1 MGAARHFS
9 PTTPSRRNALENE
22 ALSIASADR
31 PLHLVTDD
39 EYVTPRRS
47 SETIARVM
55 NVIIAAV
62 ALVLMLPVMFIVALV
77 VRLTSKG
84 PIIYTQ
90 VRVGEDRRAR
100 SGSATDHRR
109 VYDHGGRLFRMYK
122 FRTMRVDA
130 EADGKAVWAQKSDP
144 RTTPV
149 GKFLRSTRLD
159 ELPQLV
165 NVLKGDMNIV
175 GPRPER
181 PSIFAQLRNDIPQ
194 YAQRQ
199 LVKPGITGWAQINQ
213 AYDACLDD
221 VRRKVRYD
229 LEYVQRRGVRHDL
242 RIMSMTLPVM
252 LLRTKGW

>member
-9 PTTPSRRNALENE
+9 QTTPSRRNALETE
-22 ALSIASADR
+22 SVSTPSADR
-31 PLHLVTDD
+31 SLHLVAD
-39 EYVTPRRS
+39 ETIVPRKS
-47 SETIARVM
+47 SERIARAM
-55 NVIIAAV
+55 NVAIAAI
-62 ALVLMLPVMFIVALV
+62 ALVLLLPVLFLVALI

-100 SGSATDHRR
+100 SSANDHRR

-144 RTTPV
+144 RTTSV

-181 PSIFAQLRNDIPQ
+181 PSIFAQLRDDIPQ

-213 AYDACLDD
+213 AYDSCLDD

-229 LEYVQRRGVRHDL
+229 LDYVQRRGVRHDL